1 MKFKYKVFNTDG
13 QVIESVMDSSSKD
26 DLIAKLQ
33 GEGNIIVSV
42 DEAPSEFSSTFLEK
56 LTERITE
63 KDVVMASKQ
72 LSTLIGGGIQALR
85 SFRLMASE
93 SSSKALGKR
102 FTIIADDVQSG
113 IPIYKALARHPDV
126 FNNFYISMVHA
137 GEESGKL
144 REVLEYL
151 ANYLE
156 RNYEL
161 IQKTKKALTYPV
173 FVIFTFIV
181 VMLVMSIFVLP
192 KLAELLTQQGQT
204 LPTYTQ
210 FIVDFSHFILS
221 YWWMIVPA
229 IVLLGYYFV
238 TYIKTPN
245 GAAYFDNFK
254 LRIPAINQLYK
265 KLYLSRMADNIETML
280 ASGVPIVQALQIT
293 SEVVDNYVFRKM
305 IERVES
311 KVRQGKLLSVAF
323 SEEPLIPTVM
333 VQMTRIGEETGEL
346 GYMLKNL
353 SQFYKRELEQTIES
367 TLALL
372 EPVMIVVM
380 GLGVGVLVSSVLMP
394 MYNLTTS
401 IQ

>member
-1 MKFKYKVFNTDG
+1 MKFKYKVFNSNS
-13 QVIESVMDSSSKD
+13 QMIEGVMDSASKD
-26 DLIAKLQ
+26 DLISKLQ

-42 DEAPSEFSSTFLEK
+42 EESQSEFSSTWLEK

-63 KDVVMASKQ
+63 KDVVIASKQ
-72 LSTLIGGGIQALR
+72 LATLISGGIQALR
-85 SFRLMASE
+85 TFRLMASE
-93 SSSKALGKR
+93 SPSKALGKR
-102 FTIIADDVQSG
+102 FTIIADDIQSG
-113 IPIYKALARHPDV
+113 IPVYKALARHPDI
-126 FNNFYISMVHA
+126 FNNFYVSMVHA

-151 ANYLE
+151 ADYLD
-156 RNYEL
+156 RNYQL
-161 IQKTKKALTYPV
+161 IQKTKKALTYPT

-181 VMLVMSIFVLP
+181 VMLIMSIFVLP

-210 FIVDFSHFILS
+210 FIVDFSHFVLG
-221 YWWMIVPA
+221 YWWMILPGLA
-229 IVLLGYYFV
+229 LLGYYLV

-245 GAAYFDNFK
+245 GQAYFDNFK
-254 LRIPAINQLYK
+254 LRVPALNQLYK

-305 IERVES
+305 LERVES
-311 KVRQGKLLSVAF
+311 KVRQGKLLSAAF

-380 GLGVGVLVSSVLMP
+380 GLGVGVLVASVLMP

>member
-1 MKFKYKVFNTDG
+1 MKFNYKIFNKDTQMVEG
-13 QVIESVMDSSSKD
+13 TAEAASKD
-26 DLIAKLQ
+26 DLINKLQ
-33 GEGNIIVSV
+33 SEGNIIVSV
-42 DEAPSEFSSTFLEK
+42 EDAPSDMSSSFFER
-56 LTERITE
+56 LTESISE

-72 LSTLIGGGIQALR
+72 LATLISGGIQALR

-113 IPIYKALARHPDV
+113 IPVYKALSRHPDV

-151 ANYLE
+151 ADYLE

-161 IQKTKKALTYPV
+161 MQKTKKALTYPT
-173 FVIFTFIV
+173 FVIFTFIA
-181 VMLVMSIFVLP
+181 VMLIMSVFVLP
-192 KLAELLTQQGQT
+192 KLAELLTQQGQA
-204 LPTYTQ
+204 LPVYTQ
-210 FIVDFSHFILS
+210 AIVDFSAFIIA
-221 YWWMIVPA
+221 YWWMIIPA
-229 IVLLGYYFV
+229 IIILVYYLV

-245 GAAYFDNFK
+245 GKAYFDNFK
-254 LRIPAINQLYK
+254 LRIPAISNLYK
-265 KLYLSRMADNIETML
+265 KLYLSRMSDNIETML

-305 IERVES
+305 LERIES

-353 SQFYKRELEQTIES
+353 SKFYKRELEQTIES

-380 GLGVGVLVSSVLMP
+380 GLGVGILVLSVLSP

>member
-1 MKFKYKVFNTDG
+1 MKFKYKVFNKDG

-42 DEAPSEFSSTFLEK
+42 DEAPSEFSYTWLER
-56 LTERITE
+56 LTERITD

-210 FIVDFSHFILS
+210 FIVDFSHFLLS

-280 ASGVPIVQALQIT
+280 ASGVPIVQSLQIT

-305 IERVES
+305 IERIES

>member
-1 MKFKYKVFNTDG
+1 MKFKYKVFNKDG

-42 DEAPSEFSSTFLEK
+42 DEAPSEFSYTWLER
-56 LTERITE
+56 LTERITD

-144 REVLEYL
+144 REVLDYL

-305 IERVES
+305 IERIES

>member
-1 MKFKYKVFNTDG
+1 MKFKYKVFNKDG

-42 DEAPSEFSSTFLEK
+42 DEAPSEFSSTWLER
-56 LTERITE
+56 LTERITD

-113 IPIYKALARHPDV
+113 VPVYKALARHPDV

-305 IERVES
+305 IERIEG

>member
-1 MKFKYKVFNTDG
+1 MKFKYKIFNKDAQMVEGTADAAT
-13 QVIESVMDSSSKD
+13 KD
-26 DLIAKLQ
+26 DLISRLQ
-33 GEGNIIVSV
+33 NEGNIIVSV
-42 DEAPSEFSSTFLEK
+42 DEMQTDMSASFFEK
-56 LTERITE
+56 FTDRISE
-63 KDVVMASKQ
+63 KDIVMASKQ
-72 LSTLIGGGIQALR
+72 LATLISGGIQALR

-113 IPIYKALARHPDV
+113 IPVYKALSRHPDI

-151 ANYLE
+151 AEYLE

-161 IQKTKKALTYPV
+161 LQKTKKALTYPV
-173 FVIFTFIV
+173 FVIITFII
-181 VMLVMSIFVLP
+181 VMLIMSVFVLP
-192 KLAELLTQQGQT
+192 KLAELLTQQGQK
-204 LPTYTQ
+204 LPVYTQ
-210 FIVDFSHFILS
+210 FIVDFSDFILN
-221 YWWMIVPA
+221 YWWMVVPG
-229 IVLLGYYFV
+229 VSLLGYYFY

-254 LRIPAINQLYK
+254 LRLPAINNLYK

-311 KVRQGKLLSVAF
+311 KVRQGKLLSIAF
-323 SEEPLIPTVM
+323 SEEPLVPTVM

-353 SQFYKRELEQTIES
+353 SKFYKRELEQTIES

-380 GLGVGVLVSSVLMP
+380 GIGVGVLVSSVLMP

>member
-1 MKFKYKVFNTDG
+1 MKFKYKVFNKDG

-42 DEAPSEFSSTFLEK
+42 DEAPLEFSSTFLEK

>member
-1 MKFKYKVFNTDG
+1 MKFKYKVFNKDG

-42 DEAPSEFSSTFLEK
+42 DEAPSEFSYTWLER
-56 LTERITE
+56 LTERITD

-305 IERVES
+305 IERIES

>member
-1 MKFKYKVFNTDG
+1 MKFKYKVFNKDG

-42 DEAPSEFSSTFLEK
+42 DEAPLEFSSTFLEK

-380 GLGVGVLVSSVLMP
+380 GLGVGVLVSSLML
-394 MYNLTTS
+394 NRKH
-401 IQ
+401 

>member
-305 IERVES
+305 IERIEG

>member
-1 MKFKYKVFNTDG
+1 
-13 QVIESVMDSSSKD
+13 
-26 DLIAKLQ
+26 
-33 GEGNIIVSV
+33 
-42 DEAPSEFSSTFLEK
+42 
-56 LTERITE
+56 
-63 KDVVMASKQ
+63 
-72 LSTLIGGGIQALR
+72 
-85 SFRLMASE
+85 
-93 SSSKALGKR
+93 
-102 FTIIADDVQSG
+102 
-113 IPIYKALARHPDV
+113 
-126 FNNFYISMVHA
+126 MVHA

-305 IERVES
+305 IERIEG

>member
-1 MKFKYKVFNTDG
+1 MKFKYKVFNKDG

-42 DEAPSEFSSTFLEK
+42 DEAPLEFSSTFLEK

-305 IERVES
+305 IERIEG